1 MPICSS
7 VRLEPAGRGGELV
20 PVVERGVP
28 GVRFAAAGRPVAL
41 VRDVGRAREVRVIG
55 PSGQQLGV
63 ITLAEALTLARQ
75 HAVDLVEIAPNAVP
89 PVCRLVDFGKF
100 RYEQSK
106 KDKDSKKHQHAN
118 KVKEVLKAV
127 RLIGLI

>member
-1 MPICSS
+1 MSRPFAP
-7 VRLEPAGRGGELV
+7 RTP
-20 PVVERGVP
+20 P
-28 GVRFAAAGRPVAL
+28 GPTYRINGKI
-41 VRDVGRAREVRVIG
+41 RAREVRVIG
-55 PSGQQLGV
+55 PSGQALGV
-63 ITLAEALTLARQ
+63 INLAEALTLARQ

-118 KVKEVLKAV
+118 KVKEVQLSPNIDPHDFGVKLAHAIEFLCEDMKV
-127 RLIGLI
+127 